1 MELRIK
7 FFPALFYRSQ
17 LTGLLHIKWQ
27 SGILPMIKT
36 VQVVSLS
43 TIFDIASV
51 TKPIVA
57 TVALKLLELEKIKL
71 DSTIGEYL
79 PQLAG
84 TNVGSGITVWNLL
97 THTSSINLKMASLAD
112 EALGKEAFFNAL
124 ITYNAK
130 LEPGTQVNYAN
141 VNTFLLGE
149 ITTVVSGIPLDV
161 LVSKEVTEPLE
172 MVDTTFVPSPDI
184 TERIV
189 PTEIIDT
196 VIIRGVVHDP
206 SVRGIGGI
214 AGHAGLFS
222 TISDLHNFL
231 TMWTGGGVFKGKRVL
246 AKNIVS
252 QALVNQTP
260 KFNKS
265 SCLGWHLDNPDYLG
279 NLAPRGT
286 FFHPGFT
293 GTIIVGNILRKER
306 VVFLS
311 NCTFPHRENHHI
323 KNEFIKKLFDAIFSS

>member
-161 LVSKEVTEPLE
+161 LVRKEVTEPLG

-279 NLAPRGT
+279 NLASRDT

-306 VVFLS
+306 IVFLS